1 MIECFHLRRK
11 KMTRHALLGLFLV
24 FLFVTPVVAG
34 TLAGVTLPDTLDVN
48 GQQMVLNGLALRKKV
63 IFKVYVAGLYLPAKE
78 NNSEKI
84 LAADGPRCTVMHFV
98 RSVDAGKIN
107 EAWFDGLEANT
118 PDHSPELKK
127 QFDTLASLMEDLKDG
142 EKLVFTY
149 QPGVG
154 TEVKIKGTIKGTLG
168 DKAFADALF
177 SCWIGKKPGPGEK
190 FKKGL
195 LGL

>member
-1 MIECFHLRRK
+1 
-11 KMTRHALLGLFLV
+11 MTRHALLGLLLV
-24 FLFVTPVVAG
+24 FLFVTPIVAG
-34 TLAGVTLPDTLDVN
+34 TLAGITLPDTLDLN
-48 GQQMVLNGLALRKKV
+48 GQQMVLNGMALRKKV

-78 NNSEKI
+78 KNSEKI
-84 LAADGPRCTVMHFV
+84 LAADEPRCTVMHFV

-127 QFDTLASLMEDLKDG
+127 QFDTLASLMEDMKDG

-149 QPGVG
+149 RPGAG
-154 TEVKIKGTIKGTLG
+154 TEVKIKGKIKGTLG

-190 FKKGL
+190 FKNGL

>member
-1 MIECFHLRRK
+1 MFLFEED
-11 KMTRHALLGLFLV
+11 KMTRHTLLGLLLV
-24 FLFVTPVVAG
+24 FLFVTPVLAG

-48 GQQMVLNGLALRKKV
+48 GRQMVLNGMALRKKV

-78 NNSEKI
+78 NNGEKI
-84 LAADGPRCTVMHFV
+84 LATDEIRCTVMHFL

-107 EAWFDGLEANT
+107 EAWFDGLKANT
-118 PDHSPELKK
+118 PNHSAELKS
-127 QFDTLASLMEDLKDG
+127 QFDTLATLMEDLKSGD
-142 EKLVFTY
+142 KLVFTY
-149 QPGVG
+149 RPGSG
-154 TEVKIKGTIKGTLG
+154 TEVKVKGKIKGTLG

-177 SCWIGKKPGPGEK
+177 SCWIGKKPGPGEN